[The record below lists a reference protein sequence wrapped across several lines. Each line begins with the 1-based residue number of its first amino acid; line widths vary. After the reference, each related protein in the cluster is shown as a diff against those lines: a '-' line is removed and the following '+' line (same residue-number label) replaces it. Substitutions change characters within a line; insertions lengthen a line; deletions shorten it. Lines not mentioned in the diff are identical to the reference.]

1 MRVSFDQD
9 RIYIEDQQG
18 RLLNAL
24 IRFCSINDKE
34 AFTGES
40 GKPYNGYTLEGH
52 LAEYVEPGEIIANA

>member
-24 IRFCSINDKE
+24 IRFCPIDSKA

-40 GKPYNGYTLEGH
+40 TKPYNGYTLEGH